1 MWYIIILYMKRRSVI
16 LNEFYKFPFF
26 NKENFKIEVERFGLS
41 KHSVDAYLK
50 SNDILKLKRN
60 FYINKNKFKE
70 DKGDLSYVF
79 YIANNLRSPS
89 YISLESA
96 MQFYNLTDELVAS
109 IVTSVTNKVTR
120 TYNTELGKFMYR
132 SIKDDLFDYFETYTK
147 GKYKFIIAT
156 NFKSIFDYLYFI
168 TDRFRKKINNTIF
181 DYLRIDI
188 HELSLKDRKS
198 FNKLIKNYTNSE
210 IKI

>member
-1 MWYIIILYMKRRSVI
+1 VKRRLAI
-16 LNEFYKFPFF
+16 LNEFYKHPFF

-41 KHSVDAYLK
+41 RHSVDAYLK
-50 SNDILKLKRN
+50 SNDIFKLKRS
-60 FYINKNKFKE
+60 FYINKNRFKE
-70 DKGDLSYVF
+70 DKGDLSYIF

-96 MQFYNLTDELVAS
+96 MQFYNLTTELVAS

-168 TDRFRKKINNTIF
+168 TNRFRKKIDNTIF
-181 DYLRIDI
+181 DLLRIDI
-188 HELSLKDRKS
+188 NELSLKDKKF

-210 IKI
+210 VKI